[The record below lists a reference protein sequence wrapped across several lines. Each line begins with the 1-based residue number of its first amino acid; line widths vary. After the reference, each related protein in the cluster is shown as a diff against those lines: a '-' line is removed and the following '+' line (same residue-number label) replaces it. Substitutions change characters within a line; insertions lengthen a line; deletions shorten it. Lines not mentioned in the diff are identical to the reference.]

1 MQRTLAKNRRR
12 DALWEVAERLREMIF
27 CRWQPT
33 RPYDIVLAFMTFP
46 HRIASRRGGSY
57 QRLEGS
63 ATAMYAKE
71 MAYQEIKDT
80 RILTTHISNGIKI
93 GAEVT
98 MSELVPGNRTGG

>member
-80 RILTTHISNGIKI
+80 RILNQ
-93 GAEVT
+93 
-98 MSELVPGNRTGG
+98 SETIWAFLAVNQDGQIAARRSA